1 MYFPREFPL
10 PKSFISS
17 FFSKLTSG
25 DKPTPPPPLD
35 PPDDPTRTNRL
46 KPIIAFLYKAL
57 SSHGGPTSAN
67 VAADEDDYR
76 KVIGSDLEW
85 WFHGPPGCDYM
96 MRMLTGQSTSAA
108 ADSGRVLF
116 RFEPR
121 SIEVVGDQCVIA
133 EGWEGEKVYWVHVWS
148 VRDGVI
154 TQFREYFNTWLTV
167 RDVTPPPPPEEISSV
182 STSPE
187 REKITLWKSRPGDL
201 FKRSLPGLVL
211 AI

>member
-1 MYFPREFPL
+1 
-10 PKSFISS
+10 
-17 FFSKLTSG
+17 
-25 DKPTPPPPLD
+25 
-35 PPDDPTRTNRL
+35 
-46 KPIIAFLYKAL
+46 
-57 SSHGGPTSAN
+57 
-67 VAADEDDYR
+67 
-76 KVIGSDLEW
+76 
-85 WFHGPPGCDYM
+85 M
-96 MRMLTGQSTSAA
+96 MRMLTA
-108 ADSGRVLF
+108 ADSGRVPF

-121 SIEVVGDQCVIA
+121 SIEVVRDQCVIA

-167 RDVTPPPPPEEISSV
+167 RDVTPPPLPAAAAAEEEISSV

>member
-1 MYFPREFPL
+1 
-10 PKSFISS
+10 
-17 FFSKLTSG
+17 
-25 DKPTPPPPLD
+25 
-35 PPDDPTRTNRL
+35 
-46 KPIIAFLYKAL
+46 
-57 SSHGGPTSAN
+57 
-67 VAADEDDYR
+67 
-76 KVIGSDLEW
+76 
-85 WFHGPPGCDYM
+85 M
-96 MRMLTGQSTSAA
+96 MRMLTGQST
-108 ADSGRVLF
+108 RVPF

-121 SIEVVGDQCVIA
+121 SIEVVRDQCVIA

-167 RDVTPPPPPEEISSV
+167 RDVTPPPLPAA
-182 STSPE
+182 